1 MPNKVEL
8 ERLAFEHMEHW
19 TIPDSYR
26 VKQITMLIRALLTD
40 AYNEIATVGWLE
52 KVRQAGG
59 LQAWADAK
67 IKELE
72 YVPPRDKI

>member
-1 MPNKVEL
+1 MNKLEL
-8 ERLAFEHMEHW
+8 EALVIQCLSGW

-26 VKQITMLIRALLTD
+26 VKRVALLIQMILTD

-52 KVRQAGG
+52 KVREAGG
-59 LQAWADAK
+59 LQKWVDSK

-72 YVPPRDKI
+72 YVPSRDSK